1 MKNFCF
7 LFAILMGLTAL
18 PTYAAKIIINNEN
31 DRIVYSRSSFAAD
44 DTKYD
49 VEQEQQMPKTIVKTS
64 YFKRAG
70 LDPVK
75 DQQLLY
81 ILGQDFRIEL
91 AGTKW
96 NYVDEEVVTETT
108 EIETAVKSEYQEQL
122 ERLKRGS
129 REAADYYMVDMTKN
143 PNNLVP
149 SGYLE

>member
-7 LFAILMGLTAL
+7 ILAFLMGLTAL

-49 VEQEQQMPKTIVKTS
+49 IEKEKQETKNIVKTS

-70 LDPVK
+70 LDLEK

-81 ILGQDFRIEL
+81 MLGKDFRIEL

-96 NYVDEEVVTETT
+96 NYINEEVVIEPVEVETT
-108 EIETAVKSEYQEQL
+108 IKSEYQEQL

-129 REAADYYMVDMTKN
+129 REAADYYMVDITKN

>member
-7 LFAILMGLTAL
+7 VLAFLTVLTAL
-18 PTYAAKIIINNEN
+18 PSYAVKIIVNNEN

-49 VEQEQQMPKTIVKTS
+49 VDEPTTTKTMVKTS
-64 YFKRAG
+64 YFKRDG
-70 LDPVK
+70 LDPQK
-75 DQQLLY
+75 DKNLLY
-81 ILGQDFRIEL
+81 LLGQDFRTEL
-91 AGTKW
+91 AGIKW
-96 NYVDEEVVTETT
+96 NYVDEEVVTEIEEVETT
-108 EIETAVKSEYQEQL
+108 VKSEYQENL